1 MFLCEKNFEIESPE
15 IEILISLDSDLSLE
29 IFRFKLESQ
38 NDVFQCI
45 TFVNRVT
52 LLDHNAYI

>member
-52 LLDHNAYI
+52 LLDHNTYI